1 MQNCSSFRVYAPL
14 TVSLKEV
21 EMKGSL
27 AYTADELMMVIDFLA
42 QKKIKTEPMISE
54 VIRLDDIQEKGFQR
68 LASSRDV
75 VKILVQA

>member
-1 MQNCSSFRVYAPL
+1 VGIAEDTMVSPL

-21 EMKGSL
+21 EMKGSF
-27 AYTADELMMVIDFLA
+27 AYTADEFKMVIGFLT
-42 QKKIKTEPMISE
+42 QKKINTKSMISE

-75 VKILVQA
+75 VKILVRP